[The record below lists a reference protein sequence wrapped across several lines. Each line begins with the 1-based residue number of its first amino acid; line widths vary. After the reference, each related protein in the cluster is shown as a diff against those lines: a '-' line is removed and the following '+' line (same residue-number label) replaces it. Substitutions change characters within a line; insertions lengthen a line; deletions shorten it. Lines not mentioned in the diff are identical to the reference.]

1 RKHRLPRSGV
11 RLGVASNRI
20 GVRIFE
26 LSGIEDPRQL
36 DNAIR
41 FRAQETLP
49 IPLDEAVLDYRIL
62 SESADGNGVVTRR
75 VLLVV
80 AHRELVERYV
90 VACRKAGIKLSGV
103 DLEPF
108 ALLRAL
114 ASPEEGRLEDAG
126 IVVVSIGR
134 DRSTLAVSDGE
145 VCEYTRVLDWGGGAL
160 DAALARALDISPPEA
175 EPIKRSLSLN
185 EDDPPPAGVSE
196 EGAEAMRA
204 ALRSELQTF
213 TRDLLASLRYYQE
226 RPGSLGIAEIV
237 LTGGGACLAG
247 LPEELSR
254 TLGVQVRLGDPLAR
268 VEPSRKAKKAA
279 PDSRLTAAI
288 GLGIEV

>member
-114 ASPEEGRLEDAG
+114 ASPEEGPRARHLAARGRADQAVALAQRGRSAARRRL
-126 IVVVSIGR
+126 GR
-134 DRSTLAVSDGE
+134 
-145 VCEYTRVLDWGGGAL
+145 GGGG
-160 DAALARALDISPPEA
+160 DAR
-175 EPIKRSLSLN
+175 
-185 EDDPPPAGVSE
+185 
-196 EGAEAMRA
+196 GAAVRA
-204 ALRSELQTF
+204 A
-213 TRDLLASLRYYQE
+213 D
-226 RPGSLGIAEIV
+226 V
-237 LTGGGACLAG
+237 H
-247 LPEELSR
+247 
-254 TLGVQVRLGDPLAR
+254 
-268 VEPSRKAKKAA
+268 
-279 PDSRLTAAI
+279 
-288 GLGIEV
+288 